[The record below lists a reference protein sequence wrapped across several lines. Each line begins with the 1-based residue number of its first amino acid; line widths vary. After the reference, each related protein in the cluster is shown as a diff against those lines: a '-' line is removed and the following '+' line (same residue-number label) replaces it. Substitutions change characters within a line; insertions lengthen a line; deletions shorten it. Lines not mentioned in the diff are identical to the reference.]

1 MLRGPLNLREKIT
14 MQLNI
19 EQDTLNQAIGQI
31 LGVVD
36 KKSTMPILSHCLLQT
51 DGNGVFISATDL
63 EISFRGFY
71 PAEVMQPGA
80 ITVPADFFHKV
91 INDLPKGPLALVG
104 TKKAAMQI
112 RTGDSRYQLYGLPA
126 EQFPSLPEIIQGS
139 QVQMESGLLKEMII
153 KTIFSAA
160 GGNQELPG
168 LKGVFWEKVE
178 IEEKSW
184 LRLLSTDGHRL
195 TLIERPLPDYTEMDL
210 GKGIMVPYK
219 GIREICRFLSGQEKV
234 ILGLGEK
241 TLALQAGDKHL
252 SIRLLDGKFPDYRRI
267 IPDGH
272 VYRFAIKRIELADTL
287 KRMVQLS
294 SDRIKGMVFNLTADS
309 VEVTF
314 GDPEVGE
321 GREIIPVILESADAS
336 LLPLKVGFNARYL
349 MEPLQVMPGDT
360 AILEINDCNHPCRFM
375 GKDDP
380 HYLNII
386 MPMSDLTIP

>member
-1 MLRGPLNLREKIT
+1 
-14 MQLNI
+14 MQFDI
-19 EQDTLNQAIGQI
+19 EQETLSKALGQV

-71 PAEVMQPGA
+71 PAEVTQPGA

-91 INDLPKGPLALVG
+91 INDLPKGSLALVG

-112 RTGDSRYQLYGLPA
+112 QTGESQHKLYGLPA
-126 EQFPSLPEIIQGS
+126 KQFPEI
-139 QVQMESGLLKEMII
+139 SGAAGENLVELEGCLLRDMVI

-178 IEEKSW
+178 IEETSW

-195 TLIERPLPDYTEMDL
+195 TLVERLLPDYTEMDL

-219 GIREICRFLSGQEKV
+219 GMREIYRFLNGQEKV
-234 ILGLGEK
+234 TLGLGEK
-241 TLALQAGDKHL
+241 TLTLQAGDKHL
-252 SIRLLDGKFPDYRRI
+252 SVRLLDGKFPDYRRI

-272 VYRFAIKRIELADTL
+272 AYRFAIKRIELADTL

-314 GDPEVGE
+314 ADPEVGE

-349 MEPLQVMPGDT
+349 MEPLQVMTGDT

-375 GKDDP
+375 GKEDP